1 MFVKHSTSV
10 FISANYNFLPVICI
24 ESDFPWQTQFPTS
37 AWVRTRIY
45 VSTRSEPWLRQSSQ
59 RPYWNIW
66 SRLALWWNWVSAVL
80 SLYTAIQDLYASDCN
95 RHSTWDSAKSGRQV
109 VSLLLLGKMSPTD
122 AKRGA
127 KRRKNKRG
135 GGSSCSAVCNTSG
148 GKAGVASALGCEGT
162 AAPASVVGFL
172 TPGSAGSGNIGSI
185 TGINDEVRV
194 SHYWMSK
201 QGRAAWSVINDT
213 SDLGPRLMRGRQLAS

>member
-1 MFVKHSTSV
+1 MANSISHKRLGEDAHLRFDAIWALVEAVQSEAILEYMKSACTLMELSV
-10 FISANYNFLPVICI
+10 CRF
-24 ESDFPWQTQFPTS
+24 E
-37 AWVRTRIY
+37 
-45 VSTRSEPWLRQSSQ
+45 
-59 RPYWNIW
+59 
-66 SRLALWWNWVSAVL
+66 